1 MITRIASDGSATYDR
16 QATFAAG
23 LIMNSSLRLKSY
35 TAAGLAGI
43 ASPVQG
49 DVALCIDA
57 LAPTFLATV
66 IGGGAIV
73 TPVVYDGAAWK
84 AF

>member
-23 LIMNSSLRLKSY
+23 LIMTSSLRLKSF
-35 TAAGLAGI
+35 TVATLPAGTEGDLAY
-43 ASPVQG
+43 V
-49 DVALCIDA
+49 VDA
-57 LAPTFLATV
+57 LAPTFLTAIV
-66 IGGGAIV
+66 GGGAIK
-73 TPVVYDGAAWK
+73 TPVFYNGTGWV

>member
-23 LIMNSSLRLKSY
+23 LIMDSSMRLKPY

-49 DVALCIDA
+49 DVVLVTDA
-57 LAPTFLATV
+57 LAPTFLAAV
-66 IGGGAIV
+66 VGGGAIK
-73 TPVVYDGAAWK
+73 TPVFYNGTGWV